1 RDTHESAQRE
11 ARQLA
16 NAARQPEYLAGSDAA
31 LARFVSQA
39 HLDAYLQGR
48 RVVRSLLVQA
58 YRDALAVD
66 RVHPGKVL
74 RDGARLVRLQLAGE
88 MPDQIQIGERGHLRN
103 RFLQVVLAEIDL
115 TGLRERT
122 DRIGRVPLAD
132 RDEPHLV
139 RCATELRCCGCD
151 ARPGFEKPTSQM
163 IAIH

>member
-1 RDTHESAQRE
+1 GLNALLGECSLATRERIEPRALRFEGFLGGRDTHESAQRE

-103 RFLQVVLAEIDL
+103 
-115 TGLRERT
+115 
-122 DRIGRVPLAD
+122 
-132 RDEPHLV
+132 
-139 RCATELRCCGCD
+139 
-151 ARPGFEKPTSQM
+151 
-163 IAIH
+163 